1 MKKRRTI
8 YEAMIQRGNRV
19 IVGHVVEA
27 STVEAST
34 VTLASSCGMVM
45 MAPFG
50 VQ

>member
-8 YEAMIQRGNRV
+8 YEAMIQRGNRG

-34 VTLASSCGMVM
+34 VTVL
-45 MAPFG
+45 PPLKRFG
-50 VQ
+50 PQTL